1 MKQRSERYSDG
12 NVIRVLTENDG
23 TVRVVLIDIAVC
35 AGYNSPYN
43 FRAKC
48 TGLGKKLFVRYK
60 RVNDNESSVE
70 MRCITYDEYISI
82 AERYAFPD
90 ELTLWLKTHV
100 WKSEQARHQ
109 KKVTLNSE
117 LDLMIDMMYDLAR
130 EIIPAC
136 QSLME
141 KIEKI
146 QKYDFTNDDE

>member
-23 TVRVVLIDIAVC
+23 TVRVVLNDIAVC
-35 AGYNSPYN
+35 AGYKSPYY
-43 FRAKC
+43 FR
-48 TGLGKKLFVRYK
+48 VRSEIKGIK
-60 RVNDNESSVE
+60 RTVLLPRPEKGVSRAE
-70 MRCITYDEYISI
+70 MYCVCYDEYISI